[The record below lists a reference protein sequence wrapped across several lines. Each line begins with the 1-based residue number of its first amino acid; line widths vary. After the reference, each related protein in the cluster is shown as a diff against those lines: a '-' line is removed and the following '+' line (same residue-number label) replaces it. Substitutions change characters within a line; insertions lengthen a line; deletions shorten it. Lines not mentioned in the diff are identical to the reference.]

1 MIAAKSS
8 LTRAALKGGAATFV
22 LAILATPFAVS
33 AQTAA
38 AAASNEEAAI
48 IVTGSLIK
56 NPNLVSAAP
65 VNVTTADTIALK
77 ASNVAEE
84 VLRDIPGIVP
94 SIGSAVNNGNG
105 GASYVDLRGIGST
118 RNIVLLDG
126 NRIVPSGLAGRV
138 DLNNIPLALVERV
151 DALTGAAVTTYG
163 ADAISGVVNFVTKK
177 DFTGVDLQLA
187 TGLTEKGD
195 GQSVRADLTVGGN
208 FDDGRGNAVLS
219 VGYQKTDPIY
229 QGARDFSITGL
240 SSYTGGASGSG
251 TTVPSRFTGVRPF
264 VGGAISTLPQYFD
277 TGMTRPGPIDPRTGN
292 PNPATLPVFTS
303 IVGGAANGGAKQI
316 DLGTGFTGGT
326 TFKADP
332 NNPGQLLQINPTAL
346 YNFNPF
352 NVFQTPF
359 ERFNIY
365 AQAKYQ
371 VSDAL
376 EFYTRGMFSKNRVN
390 TIVAPSGSFGS
401 SVTIPLSNPYLPAG
415 LRNQFCATN
424 VAPSVNGYT
433 VGPDGKPY
441 AALGQTVYTPRFT
454 PAECA
459 AAATA
464 VSKSDPNYREVKT
477 NLSRRMPEFGP
488 RISTFTSTV
497 FDYHAGVRGAIT
509 SNINWDLSGS
519 YGESENNQ
527 VLQGYVLTS
536 RLRQSL
542 LATNT
547 TTCLDP
553 SNGCIPINVF
563 GPLGSIDPA
572 SKSFITAESSTRI
585 NTSLGQVKA
594 LISGDTGIKLG
605 SATDG
610 IGFAIGAEYR
620 HYKASQRSDTL
631 AKTPGELGGAG
642 GAAPD
647 IDGAY
652 SVKEVYGELIAPL
665 VQDKPFFENLTLEAG
680 ARYSS
685 YKVTA
690 PGNPSYDAFTWKVG
704 GTWEVVRGFK
714 VRGNFSHAVRAPN
727 IGELFTP
734 VTTGLTNLSIDP
746 CAGSAPLASPNLK
759 AVCLAQGAP
768 LGQLGVINNPTAG
781 QANLTSGGNINIKP
795 EKANTWTIG
804 TVIQPSFLPGFSF
817 TADYYNIKVT
827 DAISSPLPGDVIAAC
842 FGTLT
847 AASITDP
854 NCTTIKRNPVTG
866 ALDGD
871 PATTQGLIT
880 ATTNQGIIK
889 TSGIDAT
896 ANYSH
901 DIGFAKLGITANF
914 NYTLESKFQ
923 ASPISLNRECVGY
936 YSVNCSFTGSLQP
949 KWQSSVRTTLGFDAF
964 DVSVLW
970 RHIDGLQEEPAQ
982 ILADASADF
991 PNGQPYFGSFA
1002 KIKAANY
1009 FDLTGRVSVLP
1020 NITLLMTV
1028 SNLFDRAPP
1037 VVGANAGSTS
1047 YNSGN
1052 TYPSTY
1058 DALGRRYTMQVS
1070 VRF

>member
-22 LAILATPFAVS
+22 LAMLTTPFAVS

-94 SIGSAVNNGNG
+94 SFGSAVNNGNG

-219 VGYQKTDPIY
+219 VGYQKTDPVY

-251 TTVPSRFTGVRPF
+251 TTVPSRFTGTRGLT
-264 VGGAISTLPQYFD
+264 GGAINTTPQYLD
-277 TGMTRPGPIDPRTGN
+277 TGLTRPGPIDPRTGL
-292 PNPATLPVFTS
+292 PSPATLPVLQLVT
-303 IVGGAANGGAKQI
+303 GGAANGGSRQLDPA
-316 DLGTGFTGGT
+316 TGFTSPT
-326 TFKADP
+326 TAR
-332 NNPGQLLQINPTAL
+332 

-415 LRNQFCATN
+415 LRNQFCAAN
-424 VAPSVNGYT
+424 VAPPVTGYT
-433 VGPDGKPY
+433 VDPVTGKQSN
-441 AALGQTVYTPRFT
+441 ALGQTIYTPRFT

-464 VSKSDPNYREVKT
+464 VSKSDPNYREVTT

-509 SNINWDLSGS
+509 SAINWDLSGS

-553 SNGCIPINVF
+553 SNGCVPINVF
-563 GPLGSIDPA
+563 GPLGSINPA

-585 NTSLGQVKA
+585 KTSLGQVKA

-605 SATDG
+605 SATDE
-610 IGFAIGAEYR
+610 IGFAVGAEYR
-620 HYKASQRSDTL
+620 NYTASQRSDTL

-647 IDGAY
+647 INGAY

-685 YKVTA
+685 YKVAAT
-690 PGNPSYDAFTWKVG
+690 GNPSYDAFTWKVG

-746 CAGSAPLASPNLK
+746 CAGAAPLASATLK

-871 PATTQGLIT
+871 PATTRGLIT

-901 DIGFAKLGITANF
+901 DIGFAKLGVTANF

-923 ASPISLNRECVGY
+923 ASPISRNRECVGY

-970 RHIDGLQEEPAQ
+970 RHIDGLQEEPQQ
-982 ILADASADF
+982 IIDD
-991 PNGQPYFGSFA
+991 GQPYFGSFA